1 MATKKRKRFNE
12 GGSTEAQDKAAG
24 LEASKDERVGFAG
37 LGRFFMGSIDDPKS
51 EAYRR
56 FGAGRGRAE
65 KVPVEDRVAV
75 PVTKAAPETPK
86 VEMDELEA
94 ANQREPIPVPAGPRA
109 DIRPGGR
116 PSVSVASSAKP
127 AASKPTAPA
136 STRPSASGT
145 YRADSGP
152 GKLASRADT
161 QSYTRKMGAAADRT
175 APATVTD
182 TGSDMSRMLARAPAP
197 AKAAPAKAAPAK
209 AAPAEKKSSY
219 ETPYDR
225 MNRQNREAESSRRS
239 AADAERATLRK
250 NIRER
255 NTGRVDPN
263 TLLPESAMKKG
274 GSVKG
279 WGMARGARKAKI
291 V

>member
-1 MATKKRKRFNE
+1 MATRKLRKFDQGGITE
-12 GGSTEAQDKAAG
+12 GQNPN
-24 LEASKDERVGFAG
+24 
-37 LGRFFMGSIDDPKS
+37 IDDETRERARKFVEGISSKEADESKVKSAQPKETIKS
-51 EAYRR
+51 EA
-56 FGAGRGRAE
+56 
-65 KVPVEDRVAV
+65 KSSV
-75 PVTKAAPETPK
+75 VTKK
-86 VEMDELEA
+86 QLEESGLSLRDYM
-94 ANQREPIPVPAGPRA
+94 NRERGLTR
-109 DIRPGGR
+109 RGE
-116 PSVSVASSAKP
+116 SSSAAKP
-127 AASKPTAPA
+127 AAAEKTA
-136 STRPSASGT
+136 
-145 YRADSGP
+145 
-152 GKLASRADT
+152 
-161 QSYTRKMGAAADRT
+161 T
-175 APATVTD
+175 AKVTD
-182 TGSDMSRMLARAPAP
+182 TGSDMGRMLARAPAP
-197 AKAAPAKAAPAK
+197 TKAAS
-209 AAPAEKKSSY
+209 AEKKSSY

>member
-12 GGSTEAQDKAAG
+12 GGFTEAEDKAAG
-24 LEASKDERVGFAG
+24 LEASKDEKVGFFER
-37 LGRFFMGSIDDPKS
+37 LKMGNIDQEGS
-51 EAYRR
+51 EAYNR
-56 FGAGRGRAE
+56 FGAGRAKADRARAE
-65 KVPVEDRVAV
+65 
-75 PVTKAAPETPK
+75 
-86 VEMDELEA
+86 
-94 ANQREPIPVPAGPRA
+94 
-109 DIRPGGR
+109 
-116 PSVSVASSAKP
+116 
-127 AASKPTAPA
+127 SKP
-136 STRPSASGT
+136 STDVHRVDSGPGSLGMSDEDKPSTNVHRVDSGPGKLSTGITKITPTKRPSAPAPAPAPAPARAASSSS
-145 YRADSGP
+145 YRVDSGP

-182 TGSDMSRMLARAPAP
+182 TGSDISRMLARAP
-197 AKAAPAKAAPAK
+197 APAKAAPAK

-239 AADAERATLRK
+239 AADDERATLRK

>member
-12 GGSTEAQDKAAG
+12 GGFTEAEDKAAG
-24 LEASKDERVGFAG
+24 LEASKDEKVGFFER
-37 LGRFFMGSIDDPKS
+37 LKMGNIDQEGS
-51 EAYRR
+51 EAYNR
-56 FGAGRGRAE
+56 FGAGRAKADRARAE
-65 KVPVEDRVAV
+65 
-75 PVTKAAPETPK
+75 
-86 VEMDELEA
+86 
-94 ANQREPIPVPAGPRA
+94 
-109 DIRPGGR
+109 
-116 PSVSVASSAKP
+116 
-127 AASKPTAPA
+127 SKP
-136 STRPSASGT
+136 STDVHRVDSGPGALGMSDEDKPSTNVHRVDSGPGKLSTGATKITPTKRPSAPAPAPARAASSSS
-145 YRADSGP
+145 YRVDSGP

-161 QSYTRKMGAAADRT
+161 QSYTRKMGAAAAET

-182 TGSDMSRMLARAPAP
+182 TGSDMSRMLARAP
-197 AKAAPAKAAPAK
+197 APAKAAPAK

>member
-109 DIRPGGR
+109 NIRPGGR

-136 STRPSASGT
+136 PARASASGA

-152 GKLASRADT
+152 GKLGMNYSNEGRSA
-161 QSYTRKMGAAADRT
+161 TRLRDPQRGAAAAGT
-175 APATVTD
+175 APVTD
-182 TGSDMSRMLARAPAP
+182 TGSDVGRMLARAP
-197 AKAAPAKAAPAK
+197 APAK

-225 MNRQNREAESSRRS
+225 MNRQNREAEASRRS
-239 AADAERATLRK
+239 AADDERATLRK
-250 NIRER
+250 NLRER
-255 NTGRVDPN
+255 NTGRVNPN